1 MDGSIGLE
9 IASRLDVK
17 CVMPGTASRW
27 VAINTHPHREH
38 VAVENLTRQHFN
50 VYCPSELRRVRH
62 ARRVQDVT
70 RPIFPGYVFA
80 EVAPDLAHWRSIL
93 STYGVRAVIRY
104 GDRPA
109 FVEPGFIEGLRARE
123 IDGVVAKP
131 FAPYQ
136 IGQEVRMNGGPFD
149 GLIATIV
156 EMKEK
161 DRLVL
166 LMRLLSQEIRMKVTT
181 SSVREF

>member
-1 MDGSIGLE
+1 MEASIDFRGG
-9 IASRLDVK
+9 DQHW
-17 CVMPGTASRW
+17 PTSRW
-27 VAINTHPHREH
+27 VAINTHPHREQ
-38 VAVENLTRQHFN
+38 VAVENLARQQFN
-50 VYCPSELRRVRH
+50 VYCPTELRRVRH

-70 RPIFPGYVFA
+70 RPIFPGYIFA

-109 FVEPGFIEGLRARE
+109 FVEAGFIEGLRARE
-123 IDGVVAKP
+123 IDGVIAKP
-131 FAPYQ
+131 VTPYKV
-136 IGQEVRMNGGPFD
+136 GQEILLNGGPFD

-166 LMRLLSQEIRMKVTT
+166 LMRLLSQDVRLKVTAA
-181 SSVREF
+181 SVREF